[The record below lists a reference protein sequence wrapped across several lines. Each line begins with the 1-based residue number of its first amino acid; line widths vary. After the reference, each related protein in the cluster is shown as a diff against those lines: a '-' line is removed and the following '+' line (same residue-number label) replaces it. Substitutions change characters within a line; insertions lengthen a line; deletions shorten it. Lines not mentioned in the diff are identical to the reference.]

1 MTPALKKQ
9 NYRKIFPVLIWNSCF
24 GAILTMKIKYT
35 GVHLPQK
42 EATMRFRQALARFL
56 YGRYGADELYNALF
70 LIEIILLFIGGI
82 LSILGSNLPV
92 LSVISTILYI
102 VALGLLIWAM
112 FRFFSRNIEKR
123 RQENAAWLKFKS
135 KFTKKRKPT
144 LPPDTP
150 THIFRA
156 CPKCRSVLRL
166 PRQAGK
172 HTVKCPRC
180 GASFGVKVK

>member
-1 MTPALKKQ
+1 
-9 NYRKIFPVLIWNSCF
+9 
-24 GAILTMKIKYT
+24 MK
-35 GVHLPQK
+35 
-42 EATMRFRQALARFL
+42 FRQALARFL

-70 LIEIILLFIGGI
+70 LIEIILLFIS
-82 LSILGSNLPV
+82 SILTVLGRNLPV

-123 RQENAAWLKFKS
+123 RRENAAWLKFKS
-135 KFTKKRKPT
+135 KFVRKRKPA

-166 PRQAGK
+166 PRRAGK

-180 GASFGVKVK
+180 GASFGVKVR

>member
-1 MTPALKKQ
+1 
-9 NYRKIFPVLIWNSCF
+9 
-24 GAILTMKIKYT
+24 
-35 GVHLPQK
+35 
-42 EATMRFRQALARFL
+42 MRFRQALARFL

-70 LIEIILLFIGGI
+70 LLEIILLFFG
-82 LSILGSNLPV
+82 SIL
-92 LSVISTILYI
+92 TILGHNKPLLSSISVVLYA
-102 VALGLLIWAM
+102 VALGVLIWAM
-112 FRFFSRNIEKR
+112 LRFFSRNIEKR
-123 RQENAAWLKFKS
+123 RWENEAWLKFKS

-156 CPKCRSVLRL
+156 CPTCRSVLRL

>member
-1 MTPALKKQ
+1 
-9 NYRKIFPVLIWNSCF
+9 
-24 GAILTMKIKYT
+24 MK
-35 GVHLPQK
+35 
-42 EATMRFRQALARFL
+42 FRPALARFL

-70 LIEIILLFIGGI
+70 LLEIILLFFG
-82 LSILGSNLPV
+82 SIL
-92 LSVISTILYI
+92 TILGHNKPLLSSFSVVLYA
-102 VALGLLIWAM
+102 VALGVLIWAM
-112 FRFFSRNIEKR
+112 LRFFSRNIEKR
-123 RQENAAWLKFKS
+123 RRENEAWLKFKS

-156 CPKCRSVLRL
+156 CPTCRSVLRL

>member
-1 MTPALKKQ
+1 
-9 NYRKIFPVLIWNSCF
+9 
-24 GAILTMKIKYT
+24 
-35 GVHLPQK
+35 
-42 EATMRFRQALARFL
+42 MRFRQALARFL

-70 LIEIILLFIGGI
+70 LLEIILLFFG
-82 LSILGSNLPV
+82 SIL
-92 LSVISTILYI
+92 TILGHNKPLLSSISVVLYA
-102 VALGLLIWAM
+102 VALGVLIWAM
-112 FRFFSRNIEKR
+112 LRFFSRNIEKR
-123 RQENAAWLKFKS
+123 RRENEAWLKFKS

-156 CPKCRSVLRL
+156 CPTCRSVLRL

>member
-1 MTPALKKQ
+1 
-9 NYRKIFPVLIWNSCF
+9 
-24 GAILTMKIKYT
+24 
-35 GVHLPQK
+35 
-42 EATMRFRQALARFL
+42 MRFRQALARFL

-70 LIEIILLFIGGI
+70 LMEIILLFIGGI
-82 LSILGSNLPV
+82 LSILGHNRPT
-92 LSVISTILYI
+92 LSAISVILYI
-102 VALGLLIWAM
+102 SALGLLIWAM

-123 RQENAAWLKFKS
+123 RRENAAWLKFKS
-135 KFTKKRKPT
+135 RFVRKRRPS

-156 CPKCRSVLRL
+156 CPTCRSVLRL

-180 GASFGVKVK
+180 GASFSVKVK

>member
-1 MTPALKKQ
+1 
-9 NYRKIFPVLIWNSCF
+9 
-24 GAILTMKIKYT
+24 MK
-35 GVHLPQK
+35 
-42 EATMRFRQALARFL
+42 FRQALARFL

-70 LIEIILLFIGGI
+70 LIEIILLFISSI
-82 LSILGSNLPV
+82 LSVLGHNRPALSTV
-92 LSVISTILYI
+92 SVILYA
-102 VALGLLIWAM
+102 VAFVLLIWAI

-123 RQENAAWLKFKS
+123 RRENTAWLKFKS
-135 KFTKKRKPT
+135 KFVKKRKPT

>member
-1 MTPALKKQ
+1 
-9 NYRKIFPVLIWNSCF
+9 
-24 GAILTMKIKYT
+24 
-35 GVHLPQK
+35 
-42 EATMRFRQALARFL
+42 MRFRQALARFL

-70 LIEIILLFIGGI
+70 LLEIILLFFG
-82 LSILGSNLPV
+82 SIL
-92 LSVISTILYI
+92 TILGHNKPLLSSISVVLYA
-102 VALGLLIWAM
+102 VALVVLIWAM
-112 FRFFSRNIEKR
+112 LRFFSRNIEKR
-123 RQENAAWLKFKS
+123 RRENEAWLKFKS

-156 CPKCRSVLRL
+156 CPTCRSVLRL

>member
-1 MTPALKKQ
+1 
-9 NYRKIFPVLIWNSCF
+9 
-24 GAILTMKIKYT
+24 
-35 GVHLPQK
+35 
-42 EATMRFRQALARFL
+42 MRFRQALARFL
-56 YGRYGADELYNALF
+56 HGRYGADELYNALF
-70 LIEIILLFIGGI
+70 LLEIILLFFG
-82 LSILGSNLPV
+82 SIL
-92 LSVISTILYI
+92 TILGHNKPLLSSISVVLYA
-102 VALGLLIWAM
+102 VALGVLIWAM
-112 FRFFSRNIEKR
+112 LRFFSRNIEKR
-123 RQENAAWLKFKS
+123 RRENEAWLKFKS

-156 CPKCRSVLRL
+156 CPTCRSVLRL